1 MRKLLCASIFGLVTM
16 TAPPWAYADD
26 DSYVAAARALGMQ
39 QSAEYIINGGRNV
52 CVMMGFGQN
61 WDQLSDRVM
70 GNTRLD
76 ASQAHQ
82 LIALSVHEYCP
93 QFNDRVSG

>member
-1 MRKLLCASIFGLVTM
+1 MRTLICGSLVGAFLFAAP
-16 TAPPWAYADD
+16 TAHADD

-93 QFNDRVSG
+93 QFSDRVGG